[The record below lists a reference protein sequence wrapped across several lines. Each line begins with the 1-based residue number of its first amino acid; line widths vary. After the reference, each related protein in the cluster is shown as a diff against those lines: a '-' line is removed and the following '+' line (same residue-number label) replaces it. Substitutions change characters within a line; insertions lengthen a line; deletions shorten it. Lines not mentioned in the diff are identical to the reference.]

1 MAKNAEKGVG
11 VSSMRLMQ
19 LRIVQTVERA
29 RSRLDSTREEL
40 IERGWS
46 WLEEEIIQW
55 SGGRPRPR
63 PRRDEKTWPI
73 RGHNA
78 PIFSPSRL
86 ACKCCFFMPFLPVLS
101 SREEKPVEIN
111 DSEILIQWQGCR
123 QSRGFLRFAASC
135 PTSSRLRA
143 VLPTFLSLASIVGG
157 RRKKKRKKRRKR
169 ERMPGFCLSDEADS
183 ALRRISAL
191 AIEINLSRYAR
202 KFLSWRIVNDKV
214 NMTRW
219 KWDMGL

>member
-1 MAKNAEKGVG
+1 MDEAGWKKKL
-11 VSSMRLMQ
+11 SSEAM
-19 LRIVQTVERA
+19 
-29 RSRLDSTREEL
+29 DDHDHD
-40 IERGWS
+40 
-46 WLEEEIIQW
+46 
-55 SGGRPRPR
+55 
-63 PRRDEKTWPI
+63 RDAMKKTWPI

-143 VLPTFLSLASIVGG
+143 VLPTFLSRASIVDG
-157 RRKKKRKKRRKR
+157 RGKEKKTEKRTNAWI
-169 ERMPGFCLSDEADS
+169 LSV
-183 ALRRISAL
+183 R
-191 AIEINLSRYAR
+191 
-202 KFLSWRIVNDKV
+202 
-214 NMTRW
+214 
-219 KWDMGL
+219 